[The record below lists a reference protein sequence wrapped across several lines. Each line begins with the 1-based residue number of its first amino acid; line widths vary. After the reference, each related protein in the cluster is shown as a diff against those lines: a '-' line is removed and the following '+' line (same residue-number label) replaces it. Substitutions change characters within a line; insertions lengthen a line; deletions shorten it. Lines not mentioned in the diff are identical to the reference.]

1 MAMEVRDNA
10 ERSRFEL
17 LVDGELAG
25 IADYQLR
32 GDSLVVP
39 HTEIDRSRRGQGLG
53 AVLVRGMLDQVR
65 ESGRT
70 VVPHCWYVAQFIDE
84 HPEYGDLR
92 AA

>member
-17 LVDGELAG
+17 TVDGELAG
-25 IADYQLR
+25 VADYRLR
-32 GDSLVVP
+32 GDTLVVP
-39 HTEIDRSRRGQGLG
+39 HTEIDHRRRGQGLG
-53 AVLVRGMLDQVR
+53 AVLVRGMLDDVR

-70 VVPHCWYVAQFIDE
+70 VVPYCWYVAQFIDE
-84 HPEYGDLR
+84 NPEYGDLR